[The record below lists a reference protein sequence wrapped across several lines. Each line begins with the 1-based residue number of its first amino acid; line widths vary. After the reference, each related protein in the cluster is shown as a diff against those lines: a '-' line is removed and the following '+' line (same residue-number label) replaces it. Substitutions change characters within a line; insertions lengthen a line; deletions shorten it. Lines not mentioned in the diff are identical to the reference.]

1 MTSNAIQKQQQLEL
15 PRASSWDDPNIEAD
29 VATSAWDEE
38 TRRAVEDCCA
48 ERACRICVITKVAE
62 PVKARLRADSVVD
75 ADGAILGQESKT
87 APGRETRCA

>member
-1 MTSNAIQKQQQLEL
+1 
-15 PRASSWDDPNIEAD
+15 

-62 PVKARLRADSVVD
+62 PVKARLRADSV
-75 ADGAILGQESKT
+75 LGQESKT